1 MMIEHIL
8 KRTSK
13 PSLMRWALDVLYY
26 SQGYRLFNSGCSGV
40 GAIFTIHHVI
50 PAGRQSKFAPNRI
63 LEITPEFLDQT
74 IKQVRELNYDI
85 VSLDEV
91 RRRLLEKDFK
101 RKFVCF
107 TLDDG
112 YIDNYETAFPVFK
125 RNNAEFTLYV
135 ATGLPDGTAILWWS
149 GLEELL
155 KKEDQVEL
163 VLEGKQKQ
171 FSTVSPEEKYQA
183 YYHIYWVLRQL
194 PLDEQYAT
202 AQQLFDTYGIDSGD
216 LCRKSA
222 ISWDMLA
229 EMAKSE
235 LVTIAAHTVNHFPLS
250 KLSSEKVRKEAALS
264 REIIAKHLDVNTKH
278 FSYPY
283 GDNASAANREFKI
296 IKELGF
302 DTATTTRK
310 GELFP
315 EHAQHLH
322 ALPRISLNG
331 DYQKQ
336 HYVKLFLSGAPFA
349 LLHPFHPIDVN

>member
-1 MMIEHIL
+1 MVEYML
-8 KRTSK
+8 KGNSK
-13 PSLMRWALDVLYY
+13 QSLMRWVLDALYY
-26 SQGYRLFNSGCSGV
+26 SQGYSLFQPRCSGV
-40 GAIFTIHHVI
+40 GTIFTLHHVV
-50 PAGRQSKFAPNRI
+50 PAGKNRLFAPNRI
-63 LEITPEFLDQT
+63 LEVTPEFLEQT
-74 IKQVRELNYDI
+74 IKQVRALDYDI

-91 RRRLLEKDFK
+91 QRRLLEKDFK

-112 YIDNYETAFPVFK
+112 YIDSYESAFPVFK
-125 RNNAEFTLYV
+125 KHNAEFTLYV
-135 ATGLPDGTAILWWS
+135 ATGLPDGTAVLWWS

-155 KKEDQVEL
+155 RKEDQVEL
-163 VLEGKQKQ
+163 VLEGKQIQ
-171 FSTVSPEEKYQA
+171 FSTITPVEKYQA
-183 YYHIYWVLRQL
+183 YYHIYWVLRRL
-194 PLDEQYAT
+194 PLEEQYST
-202 AQQLFDTYGIDSGD
+202 AQQLFDKYGVDSDD

-229 EMAKSE
+229 EISKSE
-235 LVTIAAHTVNHFPLS
+235 LVTIGAHTVNHFPLS
-250 KLSSEKVRKEAALS
+250 KLPSEKVQEEAGLS
-264 REIIAKHLDVNTKH
+264 REIIAKQLGINTKH

-283 GDNASAANREFKI
+283 GDNTSAANREFKI
-296 IKELGF
+296 IKELNF

-310 GELFP
+310 GVLFP

-336 HYVKLFLSGAPFA
+336 HYVKLFLSGVPFA